1 MTNNMEKLKIAIC
14 RGATCS
20 GCDIAILDIHE
31 RLLKVLEK
39 ADIVYAP
46 TLVDTKNKDI
56 EEMNDGA
63 IDVCFYHGCVRDSD
77 NEELA
82 HLLRQKSRIMI
93 AFGACACFGGI
104 FGLANVTDREG
115 TIEEVYK
122 NTASTENPEGT
133 TPQTEYWDKKGHR
146 LTLPELYD
154 SVYALDDKV
163 DVDYYIPL
171 CPPTS
176 DQVMTALNAISSWNL
191 PPKGNSHRLRK
202 NPLQ

>member
-163 DVDYYIPL
+163 DVDYYIPSVRRHQ
-171 CPPTS
+171 T
-176 DQVMTALNAISSWNL
+176 
-191 PPKGNSHRLRK
+191 R
-202 NPLQ
+202 